1 MKSSVLDADTTG
13 ACSHTS
19 APPQS
24 WPAEHHSD
32 SRAAH
37 GHPGREWAPA
47 LIPAALTFC
56 VFLPL
61 LGNGFVNWDDQ
72 ANFLDNPHYRG
83 FGWSSLRWMFT
94 TAHLGH
100 YIPVT
105 WLTLALDY
113 TVWGLNPAGYHL
125 TSTLLHA
132 VNALLVYRLA
142 SSLLTAAGPGTSAAW
157 DIRLGAMAAA
167 LVFALHPQRVESVA
181 WATERRDVTMGFFA
195 LLTVLAYLRAVRESV
210 EGRLNRR
217 WYWASVGLFAMA
229 LLSKSLVIGLPLVLF
244 VLDLYPLRRR
254 PAAHPR
260 GLGRAVW
267 LGFIEK
273 WPFLA
278 LSGAV
283 GVLMLALGAHR
294 GNMTALDALSLG
306 QRLAITAYG
315 LVFYLWKAVIPWPL
329 SPLYTLFHPVVPWDL
344 VYLVPMVMVTIVTGI
359 LIAARRRWPA
369 GLAAWIVYVVLVL
382 PVSGLFHN
390 GPQITA
396 DRYTYAASMSWA
408 LLVGAGVVW
417 CGGAARNHRLSRP
430 LAHGLL
436 VALLLLLLGW
446 SALGIRQEGIWHDS
460 VALWS
465 RAALVE
471 PESDIPIFYLG
482 WSLADAGR
490 FDEARAH
497 FARALA
503 RTPDSLPALK
513 AQLLLHVGVI
523 EQRAGHR
530 AAAQASFRQALAVE
544 PEHPVALIRLGTALL
559 HGQESAEA
567 QRLLERAAEVGA
579 RWGAYD
585 AGELRVAVA
594 QVPPEAG
601 AVRGRLAHTMA
612 GVLRRHGQLE
622 EALEHYRLAAELL
635 PANAAAWND
644 LGVAYALLGRNSE
657 ALEAF
662 VFALR
667 VSPSS
672 RDACD
677 NLRRVA
683 STLATAPPELVA
695 CSKRSP

>member
-13 ACSHTS
+13 PCSHTS
-19 APPQS
+19 APPHP
-24 WPAEHHSD
+24 WPAERHSD
-32 SRAAH
+32 SRGAH
-37 GHPGREWAPA
+37 GHPGREWALA
-47 LIPAALTFC
+47 LIPAALTLC

-83 FGWSSLRWMFT
+83 FGWSNLRWMFT

-100 YIPVT
+100 YIPIT

-125 TSTLLHA
+125 TSALLHA

-142 SSLLTAAGPGTSAAW
+142 SALLAAAGPSTSTAW

-181 WATERRDVTMGFFA
+181 WATERRDVTVGFFA

-210 EGRLNRR
+210 EGRLNQR
-217 WYWASVGLFAMA
+217 WYWTSVGLFAMA

-267 LGFIEK
+267 LGLIEK

-329 SPLYTLFHPVVPWDL
+329 SPLYTLFHPVVPWDP
-344 VYLVPMVMVTIVTGI
+344 VYLVPMVVVTIVTGI
-359 LIAARRRWPA
+359 LIAVRRRWPA
-369 GLAAWIVYVVLVL
+369 GLAAWIVYVALVL
-382 PVSGLFHN
+382 PISGLFHN

-417 CGGAARNHRLSRP
+417 CGGAARNNRLSRP

-436 VALLLLLLGW
+436 AALLLVLIGW
-446 SALGIRQEGIWHDS
+446 SALSIRQEGIWRDS

-471 PESDIPIFYLG
+471 PQSDIPIFYLG
-482 WSLADAGR
+482 WALADAGR
-490 FDEARAH
+490 FDEARDH

-503 RTPDSLPALK
+503 RTPDTLPALK
-513 AQLLLHVGVI
+513 AQLLLHMGVI
-523 EQRAGHR
+523 EERAGR
-530 AAAQASFRQALAVE
+530 QAAAQASFRQALAVE
-544 PEHPVALIRLGTALL
+544 PDHPVALIRLGTALL
-559 HGQESAEA
+559 HGPESGEA

-579 RWGAYD
+579 RWGTYD

-594 QVPPEAG
+594 QVPPDAG
-601 AVRGRLAHTMA
+601 AVRGRLAHAMA
-612 GVLRRHGQLE
+612 GLLRRHGHLR

-644 LGVAYALLGRNSE
+644 LGVAYALLGRNGE

-667 VSPSS
+667 VSPGS

-683 STLATAPPELVA
+683 STLATVPPELVA
-695 CSKRSP
+695 CSKRAP